1 MFIKKTKSKNYT
13 YLQIVKSYRDSG
25 KVKHKVVANLG
36 RFDKLVG
43 NPELIKMGNRLLEL
57 AGQQKEELSLEE
69 LGRLYYGHIVY
80 KKLWDK
86 FKLSEILHRVSRNNK
101 IGFDI
106 ADVVMYLAIKQL
118 LKPGSKYSSWRDQG
132 NYLGLPSVEL
142 QHIYRSLDVLA
153 QRKGL
158 IEKEL
163 FNQHRNLFNLE
174 VDIVFY
180 DVTTF
185 HFESTDEDILR
196 AFGFSKAGK
205 FNEVQVV
212 MGMMVDQH
220 GRPIGYELFEGNLF
234 EGKTMLKAI
243 EILKER
249 YKIKKVIIVADKG
262 LNSGMNLSIIKE
274 AGYDYIVSSKLKSQT
289 KKIKDEIFNP
299 QDYIVTHVDE
309 KTGEVLFQ
317 YKIIKDHIVKY
328 KDENGKEYQ
337 IKDNVIVTW
346 SSKRAKADFK
356 KRQRAIDKANEMID
370 NNKTPSSK
378 KGAKRYIKT
387 EGKEKIIGID
397 EEKIKNDTLWDG
409 YYGIQFS
416 DPNISHKVIL
426 ENYKL
431 LWRIEE
437 SFKILKSTMEVRPI
451 FHWTPQRIR
460 GHFVLCFIA
469 FLLERN
475 LELILNKKKVKNLSV
490 EKIKEALNTLQV
502 SKVKLNDQIF
512 LLRGKHNA
520 LAADILKA
528 MNLKPI
534 KNLSPAKI

>member
-1 MFIKKTKSKNYT
+1 
-13 YLQIVKSYRDSG
+13 
-25 KVKHKVVANLG
+25 
-36 RFDKLVG
+36 
-43 NPELIKMGNRLLEL
+43 
-57 AGQQKEELSLEE
+57 
-69 LGRLYYGHIVY
+69 
-80 KKLWDK
+80 
-86 FKLSEILHRVSRNNK
+86 
-101 IGFDI
+101 
-106 ADVVMYLAIKQL
+106 
-118 LKPGSKYSSWRDQG
+118 
-132 NYLGLPSVEL
+132 
-142 QHIYRSLDVLA
+142 
-153 QRKGL
+153 
-158 IEKEL
+158 
-163 FNQHRNLFNLE
+163 
-174 VDIVFY
+174 
-180 DVTTF
+180 
-185 HFESTDEDILR
+185 
-196 AFGFSKAGK
+196 
-205 FNEVQVV
+205 
-212 MGMMVDQH
+212 
-220 GRPIGYELFEGNLF
+220 
-234 EGKTMLKAI
+234 
-243 EILKER
+243 
-249 YKIKKVIIVADKG
+249 
-262 LNSGMNLSIIKE
+262 
-274 AGYDYIVSSKLKSQT
+274 
-289 KKIKDEIFNP
+289 
-299 QDYIVTHVDE
+299 
-309 KTGEVLFQ
+309 
-317 YKIIKDHIVKY
+317 
-328 KDENGKEYQ
+328 
-337 IKDNVIVTW
+337 
-346 SSKRAKADFK
+346 
-356 KRQRAIDKANEMID
+356 MID

-451 FHWTPQRIR
+451 FHWTPQCIR